1 MKLYDA
7 VRAAILV
14 LALGSTSIESY
25 GDEWAGYAGD
35 VGDKFGR
42 GLANASLGWVEM
54 VKGVGIAASHDGP
67 AFIPF
72 GFVKGLG
79 HTLGRTL
86 SGAFDLVTFLIPTA
100 PLSDPTYVWDRFDQE
115 TQYGYFE
122 PSKRRSSK

>member
-1 MKLYDA
+1 MKLYA
-7 VRAAILV
+7 AMRAAILV
-14 LALGSTSIESY
+14 LTIGPTSVAAF
-25 GDEWAGYAGD
+25 GDEWTSYGGD

-42 GLANASLGWVEM
+42 GLANASLGWVEI

-72 GFVKGLG
+72 GFVQGLG

-86 SGAFDLVTFLIPTA
+86 SGAFDLATFLIPTA
-100 PLSDPTYVWDRFDQE
+100 PLSDPVYVWERFDQE

-122 PSKRRSSK
+122 RSNRRP